1 MGSVAS
7 LEPVSVVE
15 KTVSAPAADD
25 ALPRDDRVTTI
36 RPATRMPHLNVR
48 ELWHYRELAGTF
60 VWRDLKVRYKQTF
73 IGVAWAILQPFTTMV
88 IFTLIFGRF
97 ADFPS
102 DGLPYPIFV
111 YSGLLP
117 WTYFASSLNGAS
129 SSIAGNASL
138 VTKVYF
144 PRVLLPLASII
155 TPAVDFVLAFSVL
168 IGMMFWFDVSLAATA
183 VFLPFFLLLGAA
195 TALGVGLLFAVA
207 NVRYR
212 DVPYAIP
219 FVIQIWLYLSPV
231 IYPVNALED
240 RYQWILSLN
249 PMTAVI
255 TGFRWSLL
263 GASPP
268 SASVIAIGTATAI
281 AFLLA
286 GLAVF
291 RSAEPSFADT
301 I

>member
-1 MGSVAS
+1 
-7 LEPVSVVE
+7 VSVVE
-15 KTVSAPAADD
+15 KTASEPTVEE
-25 ALPRDDRVTTI
+25 ALPPDRVTTI
-36 RPATRMPHLNVR
+36 QPATRMPHLNVR
-48 ELWHYRELAGTF
+48 ELWRYRELAGTF
-60 VWRDLKVRYKQTF
+60 VWRDLKVRYKQTL

-129 SSIAGNASL
+129 ASIAGNASL

-144 PRVLLPLASII
+144 PRVLLPIGSIT

-168 IGMMFWFDVSLAATA
+168 VGMMFWFHVSLASTV
-183 VFLPFFLLLGAA
+183 VFLPFFLLLAA
-195 TALGVGLLFAVA
+195 VAALGVGLLFAVA

-268 SASVIAIGTATAI
+268 SASVVVIGTSTAI
-281 AFLLA
+281 VFLLA

-291 RSAEPSFADT
+291 RSAEPQFADT

>member
-1 MGSVAS
+1 M
-7 LEPVSVVE
+7 
-15 KTVSAPAADD
+15 TVTEQAAPEEHAAPES
-25 ALPRDDRVTTI
+25 PRIDRVTTI
-36 RPATRMPHLNVR
+36 RPASRLPRLDIR
-48 ELWHYRELAGTF
+48 ELWRYRELAGRF
-60 VWRDLKVRYKQTF
+60 VWRDLKVRYKQTL
-73 IGVAWAILQPFTTMV
+73 IGVAWVVLQPLLTTV

-102 DGLPYPIFV
+102 DGLPYPVFV
-111 YSGLLP
+111 LAGVLP

-144 PRVLLPLASII
+144 PRVLLPLGAI
-155 TPAVDFVLAFSVL
+155 TTPLVDFLVAFPVL
-168 IGMMFWFDVSLAATA
+168 IALIFWFELPISATA
-183 VFLPFFLLLGAA
+183 LLVPFFLLLAA
-195 TALGVGLLFAVA
+195 VTAFGVGLLFSVA

-212 DVPYAIP
+212 DVPYAVP
-219 FVIQIWLYLSPV
+219 FVINIWMYLSPV

-240 RYQWILSLN
+240 RYQWILALN
-249 PMTAVI
+249 PMTGVI
-255 TGFRWSLL
+255 TGIRWALL

-268 SASVIAIGTATAI
+268 SVPVVAVGTATAVV
-281 AFLLA
+281 LLLS

-291 RSAEPSFADT
+291 RTAEPRFADT

>member
-1 MGSVAS
+1 MT
-7 LEPVSVVE
+7 VVE
-15 KTVSAPAADD
+15 KTASEPTVEE
-25 ALPRDDRVTTI
+25 ALPPDRVTTI
-36 RPATRMPHLNVR
+36 QPATRMPHLNVR
-48 ELWHYRELAGTF
+48 ELWRYRELAGTF
-60 VWRDLKVRYKQTF
+60 VWRDLKVRYKQTL

-129 SSIAGNASL
+129 ASIAGNASL

-144 PRVLLPLASII
+144 PRVLLPIGSIT

-168 IGMMFWFDVSLAATA
+168 VGMMFWFHVSLAPTV
-183 VFLPFFLLLGAA
+183 VFLPFFLLLAA
-195 TALGVGLLFAVA
+195 VAALGVGLLFAVA

-268 SASVIAIGTATAI
+268 SASVVVIGTSTAI
-281 AFLLA
+281 VFLLA

-291 RSAEPSFADT
+291 RSAEPQFADT

>member
-1 MGSVAS
+1 M
-7 LEPVSVVE
+7 SVVE
-15 KTVSAPAADD
+15 KTAPEPAVAA
-25 ALPRDDRVTTI
+25 APQRNERVTTI
-36 RPATRMPHLNVR
+36 QPATRMPHLNVR
-48 ELWHYRELAGTF
+48 ELWRYRELAGTF
-60 VWRDLKVRYKQTF
+60 VWRDLKVRYKQTL

-111 YSGLLP
+111 YSALLP
-117 WTYFASSLNGAS
+117 WTYFATSLGGAS

-144 PRVLLPLASII
+144 PRVLLPLGSIT
-155 TPAVDFVLAFSVL
+155 TPAVDFCVAFSVL
-168 IGMMFWFDVSLAATA
+168 IGMIFWFEIPVGVEV
-183 VFLPFFLLLGAA
+183 VFVPFFLLLAA
-195 TALGVGLLFAVA
+195 VTAFGVGLLFAVA

-212 DVPYAIP
+212 DVPYALP
-219 FVIQIWLYLSPV
+219 FVINIWMYLSAV
-231 IYPVNALED
+231 IYPIDALEE

-249 PMTAVI
+249 PMVAVI
-255 TGFRWSLL
+255 TGFRWALL

-268 SASVIAIGTATAI
+268 STSVVVVGTAMGI
-281 AFLLA
+281 AFLLT

-291 RSAEPSFADT
+291 RSAEPRFADT

>member
-1 MGSVAS
+1 MSV
-7 LEPVSVVE
+7 LEQPV
-15 KTVSAPAADD
+15 ADSTAED
-25 ALPRDDRVTTI
+25 TITRDERIVTI
-36 RPATRMPHLNVR
+36 RPASRLPHLDVR
-48 ELWHYRELAGTF
+48 ELWRYRELAGTF

-88 IFTLIFGRF
+88 IFTLIFGRY
-97 ADFPS
+97 ANFPS

-111 YSGLLP
+111 YSALLP

-129 SSIAGNASL
+129 SSITGNSSL

-144 PRVLLPLASII
+144 PRVLLPLAAIT
-155 TPAVDFVLAFSVL
+155 TPAVDFAMAFSVL
-168 IGMMFWFDVSLAATA
+168 IGMMFWFHIPLTLAVVA
-183 VFLPFFLLLGAA
+183 LPLFLLLAA
-195 TALGVGLLFAVA
+195 VSALGFGLLFAVA

-219 FVIQIWLYLSPV
+219 FVINIWMWLSAV
-231 IYPVNALED
+231 IYPVNDLEE

-263 GASPP
+263 GSSPP
-268 SASVIAIGTATAI
+268 TMSSVLVGSAVAIGVLI
-281 AFLLA
+281 AGIGA
-286 GLAVF
+286 F
-291 RSAEPSFADT
+291 RRAEPAFADT